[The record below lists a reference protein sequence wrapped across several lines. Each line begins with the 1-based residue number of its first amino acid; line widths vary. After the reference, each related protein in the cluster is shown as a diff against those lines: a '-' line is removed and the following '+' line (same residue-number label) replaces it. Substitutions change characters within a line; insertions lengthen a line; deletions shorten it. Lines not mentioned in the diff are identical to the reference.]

1 MATLEY
7 ACTAWPY
14 RLVSS
19 AAWRRVLA
27 ALPVTNP
34 DEQCGDRVQPPFSLI
49 EPSFGTCSRGPIVT
63 EREITV
69 HHVGAAA
76 FVYPKGIGYVKS
88 R

>member
-34 DEQCGDRVQPPFSLI
+34 DEQCGDRVQPPLYTRKVSGTLSPDSHDSPGGVNAGRENRK
-49 EPSFGTCSRGPIVT
+49 EPSWARW
-63 EREITV
+63 
-69 HHVGAAA
+69 
-76 FVYPKGIGYVKS
+76 
-88 R
+88 